1 MAGSVCDEDKH
12 TDARRDNNGYRLSLY
27 PINGVERRLVV
38 STEMCCFCFDVLYCH
53 LHSFEQPKVPRFT
66 NDPHSLFV
74 AWKKGVGRR
83 LRGCQGTFTA
93 MNLHDG
99 LREYAITSAQ
109 DERFA
114 PIAEVELRK
123 LHCSVFL
130 LTELETADDYL
141 DWEIGT
147 HGIRIEFVDEDGTER
162 AATYL
167 PHVAREHGWSH
178 VQTIN
183 RLLRKGGYRSLIT
196 EELRRSLKLTRYCTQ
211 RADASFMDYITY
223 RNNNYQCQNADKH
236 GCTS

>member
-1 MAGSVCDEDKH
+1 MAGSVCDGDKQ
-12 TDARRDNNGYRLSLY
+12 TDTKRDNNGYRLSLY
-27 PINGVERRLVV
+27 PIDGVERRLVV

-66 NDPHSLFV
+66 NEPH
-74 AWKKGVGRR
+74 AR
-83 LRGCQGTFTA
+83 
-93 MNLHDG
+93 
-99 LREYAITSAQ
+99 

-130 LTELETADDYL
+130 LTELEIAEDYL

-167 PHVAREHGWSH
+167 PHVARDHGWNH

-196 EELRRSLKLTRYCTQ
+196 DDLRRSLKLTRYRTQ
-211 RADASFMDYITY
+211 RADASFTDYMAY
-223 RNNNYQCQNADKH
+223 RNNNYQCQNPDNK
-236 GCTS
+236 GCKS